1 MRYPGTEGTVPEM
14 QNPAIA
20 KRNTLMPPTA
30 PDAPPQHIRDRRP
43 FGHDQDTAHTR
54 KHPIRPEL
62 PPFTGKFAL
71 AKPGTP
77 PIPSDLLTELISHGE
92 FTVKRRSLPVA
103 AALAATAALLL
114 TACGSGDDSASDN
127 DKIAG
132 ADQGSESPKASA
144 SASGA
149 PAEDKPDGVD
159 VSLPKDINLVFDWDK
174 PKGKNEAAAMED
186 AANYV
191 RAIYRGVD
199 KRTTKDAAL
208 SAYSTGN
215 GLKYAKTQIDVRLE
229 GGWTATGTR
238 RHYQATTRSA
248 SNGNSVEVAFCVD
261 STKFYSKEVKT
272 GKVLKGTPSITD
284 FDYFKIIMV
293 KLPTGD
299 GLWQASKVYV
309 EAKAAKC
316 Q

>member
-1 MRYPGTEGTVPEM
+1 
-14 QNPAIA
+14 
-20 KRNTLMPPTA
+20 
-30 PDAPPQHIRDRRP
+30 
-43 FGHDQDTAHTR
+43 
-54 KHPIRPEL
+54 
-62 PPFTGKFAL
+62 
-71 AKPGTP
+71 
-77 PIPSDLLTELISHGE
+77 
-92 FTVKRRSLPVA
+92 LPVA
-103 AALAATAALLL
+103 ATLATTAALLL
-114 TACGSGDDSASDN
+114 AGCSSGDDSARDS

-132 ADQGSESPKASA
+132 ADQAAETPSPSPED
-144 SASGA
+144 SGA

-159 VSLPKDINLVFDWDK
+159 VSLPKDMNLAFDWDK
-174 PKGKNEAAAMED
+174 PEDKNEAAAMED

-199 KRTTKDAAL
+199 KRTTKEAAL
-208 SAYSTGN
+208 VAYSTGD

-229 GGWTATGTR
+229 GDWTATGTR

-248 SNGNSVEVAFCVD
+248 TNGNSVEVAFCVD
-261 STKFYSKEVKT
+261 SSKFYSKEVKT
-272 GKVLKGTPSITD
+272 GKVLKGKPSITD

-293 KLPTGD
+293 KLPTGE